1 MNYTLKIG
9 QDYIKPKSSV
19 QNLGVHIE
27 SNVYM
32 DKQTSSIIKSV
43 HYQLRSISGGGGKIR
58 K

>member
-32 DKQTSSIIKSV
+32 DKQTSSIINLFNTDPR
-43 HYQLRSISGGGGKIR
+43 HWRGC
-58 K
+58 